1 MARVIL
7 AIVVQKWL
15 KFYIC
20 IFADEDKINE
30 TSHHCFFILPF
41 NLKILSIKY
50 ILAML
55 IPAIPAEN

>member
-7 AIVVQKWL
+7 AIKMI
-15 KFYIC
+15 KFLYIC
-20 IFADEDKINE
+20 IFADEDKMNE